1 MWEDDWYYWDT
12 DSNSNSVG
20 GGAAMGIIM
29 LPVYLIMFI
38 VTTLLARFD
47 LLNSVF
53 VGAIPVFLTRNM
65 GLDAKT
71 TWIIFGVTA
80 LTALILQH
88 ALKIARIICGIWGCI
103 SVGILCYLFTAGV
116 SMRTRTIVMA
126 VGVGIA
132 IFHNLGFGIKE

>member
-12 DSNSNSVG
+12 DSSSSSIG

-65 GLDAKT
+65 GLDTKT

-80 LTALILQH
+80 VTALILQH
-88 ALKIARIICGIWGCI
+88 VLKIFRIICGIWGCI
-103 SVGILCYLFTAGV
+103 SVGILCYLFTSGAAMKTQIITVIIGV
-116 SMRTRTIVMA
+116 A
-126 VGVGIA
+126 IA
-132 IFHNLGFGIKE
+132 LFLNIGGWIKD

>member
-12 DSNSNSVG
+12 DSSSSSIG
-20 GGAAMGIIM
+20 GGAAMGIIL

-38 VTTLLARFD
+38 ATTLLARFD

-65 GLDAKT
+65 GLDTKT

-80 LTALILQH
+80 VTTLVLQH
-88 ALKIARIICGIWGCI
+88 ALKVARIICGIWGCI
-103 SVGILCYLFTAGV
+103 SVGILCYLFTSGV
-116 SMRTRTIVMA
+116 SSKTQIITVV
-126 VGVGIA
+126 VGVAIA
-132 IFHNLGFGIKE
+132 LFLNLGFWLKD

>member
-12 DSNSNSVG
+12 DSSSSSIG

-65 GLDAKT
+65 GLDTKT

-80 LTALILQH
+80 VTALILQH
-88 ALKIARIICGIWGCI
+88 VLKIFRIICGIWGCI
-103 SVGILCYLFTAGV
+103 SVGILSYLFTSGV
-116 SMRTRTIVMA
+116 STRTQIITVV
-126 VGVGIA
+126 VGVVLA
-132 IFHNLGFGIKE
+132 FFLNLGFWLKD